1 MAEVRFKLLVVGGG
15 LDGVFAYVVKKKQMY
30 VTIVFLS
37 LKLLEN
43 NLTLIYR

>member
-1 MAEVRFKLLVVGGG
+1 MAEVRFKIPDVGGG
-15 LDGVFAYVVKKKQMY
+15 LDGVFAYVVKKKMY